1 MGSAGIG
8 SCIAG
13 IGIGT
18 VGIGIGIGIEN
29 GDGGSR

>member
-18 VGIGIGIGIEN
+18 VGIGIGIEN